1 MESARVPCDSAA
13 ARAVTVDSA
22 GSTVVNPRWILA
34 ATILGSGMTFIDSTV
49 VNVVLPVIGGQL
61 QASASQ
67 LQWIV
72 EAYLLFLTSLMLL
85 GGSLGD
91 RYGRRRLFIAG
102 IVFFAAASAWCGLAS
117 GVTQLILA
125 RALQGV
131 GAAMLV
137 PGSLA
142 IIRSSFNDRER
153 GAAIGAWAAGTS
165 IAAGGGPV
173 LGGWLVEHLSWRWIF
188 LINLPLAVVTVW
200 IAATRLPETGGR
212 DRGCPL
218 DWRGACLATG
228 GLAALVYGLVHAG
241 SHGLSAPRSVVACS
255 IGAILLVA
263 FALVEWRLERRSGAG
278 AAMMPLSLFSSRAFT
293 ATNVLTVFLYS
304 ALSMVFFVLP
314 FALIDR
320 HGYSVV
326 QASSALLPFVLV
338 MFVVSPWAGRLAD
351 RHGPRLPLVAGPLIV
366 AGGYVLMMRVAGDGR
381 YITAVLPA
389 VMMMSVGMS
398 IAVAPLTMTVMA
410 AVDARH
416 AGLASGVNNAVSR
429 LASLLAV
436 AIVGLISSGQFA
448 MALARTSLIASG
460 LAVAGALACAVL
472 LRTPT
477 DTSEG
482 PDNNT
487 GVHLC

>member
-1 MESARVPCDSAA
+1 MIGRMESARVPCDSAA
-13 ARAVTVDSA
+13 ARVATADTA
-22 GSTVVNPRWILA
+22 GSSVANPRWILA

-61 QASASQ
+61 QASPSQ

-102 IVFFAAASAWCGLAS
+102 IVLFAAASAWCGLAS
-117 GVTQLILA
+117 GVRQLILA

-142 IIRSSFNDRER
+142 IIRSSFSDRER

-200 IAATRLPETGGR
+200 IAATRLPETGER

-228 GLAALVYGLVHAG
+228 GLATLVFGLVDAG
-241 SHGLSAPRSVVACS
+241 SHGLGAPRSVVACS
-255 IGAILLVA
+255 LGVILLVA

-293 ATNVLTVFLYS
+293 GTNVLTVFLYA

-314 FALIDR
+314 FTLIDR
-320 HGYSVV
+320 HGYSVI
-326 QASSALLPFVLV
+326 QASTALLPFVLV

-366 AGGYVLMMRVAGDGR
+366 AGGYLLMMRVAGDGR
-381 YITAVLPA
+381 YLSAVLPA
-389 VMMMSVGMS
+389 VMAMSVGMS

-436 AIVGLISSGQFA
+436 AIVGLLSSGQFA
-448 MALARTSLIASG
+448 TALGRTSLIASG
-460 LAVAGALACAVL
+460 LAVAGAVACAVL
-472 LRTPT
+472 LRTPA
-477 DTSEG
+477 DASG
-482 PDNNT
+482 A
-487 GVHLC
+487 H

>member
-13 ARAVTVDSA
+13 VRTATADTIV
-22 GSTVVNPRWILA
+22 STVVRPRWVLA

-49 VNVVLPVIGGQL
+49 VNVVLPVIGTQL
-61 QASASQ
+61 QASPAQ

-102 IVFFAAASAWCGLAS
+102 TVLFAAASAWCGLAS
-117 GVTQLILA
+117 GVTQLIAA

-131 GAAMLV
+131 GAALLV

-142 IIRSSFNDRER
+142 IISSSFSDRER

-188 LINLPLAVVTVW
+188 LINLPLAVVTIW
-200 IAATRLPETGGR
+200 IAATHLAESGER

-218 DWRGACLATG
+218 DWRGACLATT
-228 GLAALVYGLVHAG
+228 GLASLVFGLVHAG
-241 SHGLSAPRSVVACS
+241 SQGLGAPLVLATCAIGVA
-255 IGAILLVA
+255 LLA
-263 FALVEWRLERRSGAG
+263 TFGFVEWRLERRSGAG

-293 ATNVLTVFLYS
+293 GTNVLTIFLYA

-314 FALIDR
+314 FTLIER
-320 HGYSVV
+320 HGYSVL

-338 MFVVSPWAGRLAD
+338 MFVMSRWAGGVAD
-351 RHGPRLPLVAGPLIV
+351 RYGPRLPLVSGPLIV
-366 AGGYVLMMRVAGDGR
+366 AAGYLLMMRVAADGR
-381 YITAVLPA
+381 YLTSVLPA
-389 VMMMSVGMS
+389 VMVMSVGMAVS
-398 IAVAPLTMTVMA
+398 VAPLTMTVMT

-416 AGLASGVNNAVSR
+416 AGIASGVNNAVSR

-436 AIVGLISSGQFA
+436 AVVGLLSSGAFAAALGRAAAVSTVLAVLGAISS
-448 MALARTSLIASG
+448 
-460 LAVAGALACAVL
+460 AVFLG
-472 LRTPT
+472 RR
-477 DTSEG
+477 
-482 PDNNT
+482 PDSPRR
-487 GVHLC
+487 

>member
-13 ARAVTVDSA
+13 ARAATVDDA
-22 GSTVVNPRWILA
+22 GSSVANPRWILA

-142 IIRSSFNDRER
+142 IIRSSFSDRDR

-218 DWRGACLATG
+218 DWRGASLATG

-241 SHGLSAPRSVVACS
+241 SHGLGAPRSVVACS

-436 AIVGLISSGQFA
+436 ALVGLISSGQFA
-448 MALARTSLIASG
+448 MALRRTSLIASG

-477 DTSEG
+477 AASE
-482 PDNNT
+482 
-487 GVHLC
+487 

>member
-1 MESARVPCDSAA
+1 MIGRMESARVPCDSAA

-61 QASASQ
+61 RASAAQ

-218 DWRGACLATG
+218 DWRGACLVTG

-436 AIVGLISSGQFA
+436 ALVGLISSG
-448 MALARTSLIASG
+448 
-460 LAVAGALACAVL
+460 
-472 LRTPT
+472 
-477 DTSEG
+477 
-482 PDNNT
+482 
-487 GVHLC
+487 